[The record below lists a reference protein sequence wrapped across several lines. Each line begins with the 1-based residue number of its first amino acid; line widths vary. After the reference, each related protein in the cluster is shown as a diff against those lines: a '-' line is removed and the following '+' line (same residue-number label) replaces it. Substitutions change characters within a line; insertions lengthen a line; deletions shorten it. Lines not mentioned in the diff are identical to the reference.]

1 VRIRS
6 VGPLLAALFLAA
18 CSNEHAFLPIV
29 HDADLSPAVSNADP
43 PPVVRPPALPPA
55 RAGASWG
62 IDLASNTN
70 PFLDQLRH
78 GRIQFVARYYRDPS
92 SRLPRL
98 TATEAQ
104 HLSALG
110 LKIVA
115 VWESYSDNPA
125 YFSYARGYWDAAKSA
140 LEAVATGQPA
150 GTAIYFGVDFN
161 AQGWQLA
168 AVEQYFRG
176 IDAGMAAVGRG
187 QPPYRIGVYGSGAVC
202 RLIKG
207 SGLAQFA
214 WLANS
219 TLWAGDRTYRNWN
232 IRQGTRFATLSFN
245 HDADEAW
252 GQYGAFQV
260 AVDPTPA
267 VPVFA
272 AAGRASTPAAA
283 PELGWMT
290 AALDPRLRR

>member
-1 VRIRS
+1 MRIRS
-6 VGPLLAALFLAA
+6 VWPLLAALFLAA
-18 CSNEHAFLPIV
+18 CGNERAFLPSV
-29 HDADLSPAVSNADP
+29 HDADLSPAVSSADP
-43 PPVVRPPALPPA
+43 PPVVTPPAPPV
-55 RAGASWG
+55 RAAASWG
-62 IDLASNTN
+62 IDLASDTS
-70 PFLDQLRH
+70 PFLNQLRH
-78 GRIQFVARYYRDPS
+78 GGIQFVARYYRDPS

-98 TATEAQ
+98 TPTEAQ

-110 LKIVA
+110 LNIVA

-125 YFSYARGYWDAAKSA
+125 YFSYARGYWDATKAA

-168 AVEQYFRG
+168 TVEQYFRG

-187 QPPYRIGVYGSGAVC
+187 RPPYGIGVYGSGAVC

-207 SGLAQFA
+207 SGLAEFA

-232 IRQGTRFATLSFN
+232 IRQGTRFATLSFD

-260 AVDPTPA
+260 AVDPRSAAPI
-267 VPVFA
+267 FA
-272 AAGRASTPAAA
+272 AADQALAPPA
-283 PELGWMT
+283 EREWVT
-290 AALDPRLRR
+290 AALDRGLRR